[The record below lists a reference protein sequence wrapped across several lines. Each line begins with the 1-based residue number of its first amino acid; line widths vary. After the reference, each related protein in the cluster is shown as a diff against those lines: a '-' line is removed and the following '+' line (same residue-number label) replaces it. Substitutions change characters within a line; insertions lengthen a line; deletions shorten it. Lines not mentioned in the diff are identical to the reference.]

1 MKIEVEVTKNGLVR
15 QSVNRHRIF
24 RQRSGLASLLG
35 GGGIEDDHKP
45 FERRGNDSPSIILDN
60 VWNIFAEF
68 AGVPILHI
76 ISSPFPDVWHTIN
89 DNANAIHPPT
99 VEKLNMIFRIFV
111 AEYLELP

>member
-45 FERRGNDSPSIILDN
+45 FERRGNDYPSYNLRKY
-60 VWNIFAEF
+60 FEHFQLQACLF
-68 AGVPILHI
+68 Y
-76 ISSPFPDVWHTIN
+76 ISSHRLFRTCGIPSMIMPMLF
-89 DNANAIHPPT
+89 IHPLWRNST
-99 VEKLNMIFRIFV
+99 
-111 AEYLELP
+111 

>member
-45 FERRGNDSPSIILDN
+45 FERRGNDSAS
-60 VWNIFAEF
+60 
-68 AGVPILHI
+68 
-76 ISSPFPDVWHTIN
+76 
-89 DNANAIHPPT
+89 
-99 VEKLNMIFRIFV
+99 
-111 AEYLELP
+111 

>member
-45 FERRGNDSPSIILDN
+45 FERRGNDSASYNLRKY
-60 VWNIFAEF
+60 FEHF
-68 AGVPILHI
+68 HL
-76 ISSPFPDVWHTIN
+76 
-89 DNANAIHPPT
+89 
-99 VEKLNMIFRIFV
+99 
-111 AEYLELP
+111 